1 MIVVASSNP
10 LLTSCG
16 ELGTRHNA
24 GRPDWRFRQREPIE
38 TQHESKRSFEAP
50 LQYVIVQKRPNRLL
64 SQHRSAGLNGLL
76 PVEFGVVGHRRGPRD
91 TAIAAPALA
100 PAFPLA
106 VAQLSRGRLGLLLPD
121 SAHSAGQPW

>member
-64 SQHRSAGLNGLL
+64 SQHISLG
-76 PVEFGVVGHRRGPRD
+76 
-91 TAIAAPALA
+91 
-100 PAFPLA
+100 A
-106 VAQLSRGRLGLLLPD
+106 VAVILPFVAVFHLTLRSSFGRLD
-121 SAHSAGQPW
+121 DAHRHLADMDRLYVSTIETLAMAI